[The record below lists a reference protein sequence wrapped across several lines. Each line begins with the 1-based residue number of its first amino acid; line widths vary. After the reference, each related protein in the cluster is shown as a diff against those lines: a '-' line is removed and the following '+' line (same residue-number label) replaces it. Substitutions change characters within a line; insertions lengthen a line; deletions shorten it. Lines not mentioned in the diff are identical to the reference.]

1 MAQVRKTSAFEKM
14 LLVVGLLV
22 LVIGY
27 MLINKTYIAEGSA
40 LSWGLLQT
48 IFLWMLMVIFIILL
62 AIGEDIKEGILIE
75 QLEEIKSLKEAKRE
89 LESMHEYNSVF
100 EELEKAERRKVKLRV
115 TEEM

>member
-75 QLEEIKSLKEAKRE
+75 QLEEIKSLKDSILKGKKKGNR
-89 LESMHEYNSVF
+89 L
-100 EELEKAERRKVKLRV
+100 VK
-115 TEEM
+115 